1 MFLVLCLSPPS
12 TSNPLLQSPTTDE
25 QDLFCSVYDLSKRIS
40 PSKLEKAKRNG
51 NLDFISI
58 DDSESHRRNDRD
70 SKDSDDSD
78 MREIRNGLDDED
90 QAWENERRKSRQK
103 GKANEID
110 LEEINSFD
118 LAFEKIRKIVD
129 EALEKAK
136 QRR

>member
-1 MFLVLCLSPPS
+1 M
-12 TSNPLLQSPTTDE
+12 TSMSQPLLLQFQTIDE

-40 PSKLEKAKRNG
+40 PSKLEKAKRSG

-58 DDSESHRRNDRD
+58 DDRRNDGD
-70 SKDSDDSD
+70 SKDDTDR
-78 MREIRNGLDDED
+78 REIRNHLDDED

-103 GKANEID
+103 GKENEID